1 MMSSIGRGGEVAFK
15 LKLDAPVNDF
25 RLRWRKLKPL
35 PKVKVYDSG
44 PCINLPAEIT
54 DNKSGVTERAWKR
67 LSRESES
74 RTGTW
79 LISPCRRFRK
89 KNWTFP

>member
-1 MMSSIGRGGEVAFK
+1 MMSSIGRGGDVAFK

-44 PCINLPAEIT
+44 PCINLPAEIA
-54 DNKSGVTERAWKR
+54 DNKSGVTEFATP
-67 LSRESES
+67 S
-74 RTGTW
+74 G
-79 LISPCRRFRK
+79 F
-89 KNWTFP
+89 